1 MFVSKQLKKERM
13 DICLSCENY
22 GEKFA
27 IKGLCLK
34 CYCLVKLKT
43 ELSVAKCPISKW

>member
-1 MFVSKQLKKERM
+1 VFASQELKKERM

-22 GEKFA
+22 GEKWK

-34 CYCLVKLKT
+34 CYCLVNLKT
-43 ELSVAKCPISKW
+43 KLTESKCPIFKW